1 MNSTLARTIIVTVA
15 IFATPAARLVAS
27 GVDNQIE
34 ASFSQSYTHTTLLH
48 DDKIQCSSKE
58 GVVLLTGYVTDEFHK
73 VLAQETLASLD
84 GVVKVINQL
93 RVENATVD
101 ITHDEVII
109 SKVRGMLAVHRDMN
123 FPELNI
129 TIRNGTV
136 LLIGQ
141 VDNPGQKKLITQYV
155 KSIEGVDAVQ
165 NDMTVGVADDS
176 PFETKSEVVD
186 DPSIT
191 AQVKMALQ
199 YRHSN
204 VSQLLNFKTRSG
216 VVYFGG
222 NNITTSERDLIGMLV
237 SSINGVK
244 SMIDTDVGIV
254 AYVTYPGRIHNSIV
268 EQLAVTSA
276 KTMPIVP

>member
-1 MNSTLARTIIVTVA
+1 M
-15 IFATPAARLVAS
+15 
-27 GVDNQIE
+27 
-34 ASFSQSYTHTTLLH
+34 
-48 DDKIQCSSKE
+48 
-58 GVVLLTGYVTDEFHK
+58 TGYVTDEFHK